1 VDGTPDSS
9 SMLHFQKL
17 DVYQRSIEF
26 LALAHRIRERLPK
39 GHADLADQFRRAVQ
53 SVPQNIAEGC
63 GRTTRADKAK
73 HYTIARG
80 SAMESAS
87 HLDVMRVDE
96 LVDPELYARGIE
108 LLERIVAMLTKL
120 IDP

>member
-1 VDGTPDSS
+1 MAAADSQI
-9 SMLHFQKL
+9 MLHFQKL

-26 LALAHRIRERLPK
+26 LAFAHRLREGMPK
-39 GHADLADQFRRAVQ
+39 GHADLADQLRRAAQ

-73 HYTIARG
+73 HYAIARG

-96 LVDPELYARGIE
+96 LIDDARYARGIA

>member
-1 VDGTPDSS
+1 MQVVDSS

-26 LALAHRIRERLPK
+26 LALARRVRQRLPK
-39 GHADLADQFRRAVQ
+39 GHADLADQLRRAAQ
-53 SVPQNIAEGC
+53 SIPQNIAEGC

-87 HLDVMRVDE
+87 HFDVMRVEE
-96 LVDPELYARGIE
+96 LIDAELYAQGIE

>member
-1 VDGTPDSS
+1 VDVDVDVSAPVMVAALVNGNETVGVIDAVSDDATAG
-9 SMLHFQKL
+9 L
-17 DVYQRSIEF
+17 DGQQLE
-26 LALAHRIRERLPK
+26 
-39 GHADLADQFRRAVQ
+39 HAPL
-53 SVPQNIAEGC
+53 
-63 GRTTRADKAK
+63 
-73 HYTIARG
+73 ARG

-96 LVDPELYARGIE
+96 LIDTELYAQGIE

>member
-1 VDGTPDSS
+1 MNVAVIVSVDVIAP
-9 SMLHFQKL
+9 
-17 DVYQRSIEF
+17 VIVA
-26 LALAHRIRERLPK
+26 AL
-39 GHADLADQFRRAVQ
+39 GNGNDAVA
-53 SVPQNIAEGC
+53 VIDAVDEC
-63 GRTTRADKAK
+63 ATAAAK

-96 LVDPELYARGIE
+96 LIDAEQYARGIE
-108 LLERIVAMLTKL
+108 LLERIMAMLTKL

>member
-1 VDGTPDSS
+1 MGAAVPS

-17 DVYQRSIEF
+17 DVYQRSIAL
-26 LALAHRIRERLPK
+26 LALAHR
-39 GHADLADQFRRAVQ
+39 ADQLRRAAQ

-63 GRTTRADKAK
+63 GRTTRADKAR

-96 LVDPELYARGIE
+96 LIDAELYARGIE